1 MRGNE
6 TEPGVSMQ
14 ITSLAEL
21 DRVADEARKLV
32 TKRALVSAG
41 AAVVPV
47 PGADLLVDAN
57 ILTKLLPDI
66 NQRFGLSK
74 HQVEQLEPD
83 RAKQIF
89 LIAANLGNGVIGR
102 SITRRIVTALVR
114 RVAARYATKS
124 VLRFV
129 PFAGQV
135 AAAGISFGAMKLVG
149 NSHIDDCYETVK
161 RTLV

>member
-1 MRGNE
+1 
-6 TEPGVSMQ
+6 MQ
-14 ITSLAEL
+14 IKTLSDL
-21 DRVADEARKLV
+21 DRVRDDARKLV

-41 AAVVPV
+41 AAAVPI
-47 PGADLLVDAN
+47 PGADLIVDAN
-57 ILTKLLPDI
+57 ILTRLLPDI
-66 NQRFGLSK
+66 NARFGLSEQ
-74 HQVEQLEPD
+74 QVEALEPD

-89 LIAANLGNGVIGR
+89 LIAANLGNGAIGR

-114 RVAARYATKS
+114 RAAARYATKS

-149 NSHIDDCYETVK
+149 NSHIDDCYETVR
-161 RTLV
+161 RTLGQP

>member
-1 MRGNE
+1 M
-6 TEPGVSMQ
+6 T

-21 DRVADEARKLV
+21 DRVRDEARRLV

-41 AAVVPV
+41 ASAMPV
-47 PGADLLVDAN
+47 PGADLIVDAN
-57 ILTKLLPDI
+57 ILTKLLPEI
-66 NQRFGLSK
+66 NARFGLSER
-74 HQVEQLEPD
+74 QVAALEPD

-102 SITRRIVTALVR
+102 SVTRRVVTALVR

-124 VLRFV
+124 LLRFV

-135 AAAGISFGAMKLVG
+135 AAAGISFGAMKMVG
-149 NSHIDDCYETVK
+149 NSHIDDCYETV
-161 RTLV
+161 RRSLA

>member
-1 MRGNE
+1 MH
-6 TEPGVSMQ
+6 
-14 ITSLAEL
+14 ITTLAEL
-21 DRVADEARKLV
+21 DRVRDEARRLV

-41 AAVVPV
+41 AAVVPL

-57 ILTKLLPDI
+57 ILTRLLPEI
-66 NQRFGLSK
+66 NARFGLSEK
-74 HQVEQLEPD
+74 QVQALEPD
-83 RAKQIF
+83 RAKQVL

-124 VLRFV
+124 ALRFV
-129 PFAGQV
+129 PFAGQA

-149 NSHIDDCYETVK
+149 NSHIDDCYETVR
-161 RTLV
+161 RTLAGETKAA

>member
-1 MRGNE
+1 
-6 TEPGVSMQ
+6 MQ

-21 DRVADEARKLV
+21 DRIRDEARKLV
-32 TKRALVSAG
+32 TKRALVSASA
-41 AAVVPV
+41 AAVPL
-47 PGADLLVDAN
+47 PGADLIVDAN

-66 NQRFGLSK
+66 NARFGLSDT
-74 HQVEQLEPD
+74 QVAALEPD
-83 RAKQIF
+83 RAKQVF

-102 SITRRIVTALVR
+102 SVTRRVVTALVR

-124 VLRFV
+124 LLRFV

-149 NSHIDDCYETVK
+149 NAHIDDCYETVR
-161 RTLV
+161 RTLA